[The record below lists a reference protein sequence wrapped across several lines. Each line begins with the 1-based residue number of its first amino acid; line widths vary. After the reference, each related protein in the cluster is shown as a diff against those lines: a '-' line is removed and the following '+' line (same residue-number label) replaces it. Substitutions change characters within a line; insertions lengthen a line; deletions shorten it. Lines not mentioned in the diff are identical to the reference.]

1 MRFPAWT
8 FEQIS
13 QMLRDKVNDLIA
25 FSAVAQ
31 ERSFTRA
38 AARLGV
44 SPSALSHTLRG
55 LEARLGIRLLT
66 RTTRSVAPTEAGER
80 LLPRRRRIPGRP
92 EPRFQILYAQMTSNP
107 RHSLP
112 PRLMAHQPTRFATA
126 QESKPSPSPGIRIT
140 RQISDGSE
148 TGAPTQSLRPS
159 GNSERPLDGG
169 QSPCYETVSAHRA
182 LRMGAHYAGQASA
195 RLGDARERDHA
206 QSRGRQSS
214 RCRGG
219 RPRAGRP
226 HRSLADLG
234 RGACRPRA
242 RPQRWCDSAS
252 PASGTPNP
260 VAAHVPRHL
269 TRRGIRVGAWVVMA
283 GGPRGI
289 YLAAT

>member
-92 EPRFQILYAQMTSNP
+92 EPRFQILYAQMTRNP

-126 QESKPSPSPGIRIT
+126 QESTPSPSPGIRIT
-140 RQISDGSE
+140 
-148 TGAPTQSLRPS
+148 P
-159 GNSERPLDGG
+159 PLW
-169 QSPCYETVSAHRA
+169 
-182 LRMGAHYAGQASA
+182 
-195 RLGDARERDHA
+195 HA
-206 QSRGRQSS
+206 EAV
-214 RCRGG
+214 GG
-219 RPRAGRP
+219 RPHHQDRLPHLNRA
-226 HRSLADLG
+226 
-234 RGACRPRA
+234 ACRNGTYGPCAHGERGV
-242 RPQRWCDSAS
+242 
-252 PASGTPNP
+252 ASGLLGLCRPP
-260 VAAHVPRHL
+260 WAFP
-269 TRRGIRVGAWVVMA
+269 
-283 GGPRGI
+283 P
-289 YLAAT
+289 